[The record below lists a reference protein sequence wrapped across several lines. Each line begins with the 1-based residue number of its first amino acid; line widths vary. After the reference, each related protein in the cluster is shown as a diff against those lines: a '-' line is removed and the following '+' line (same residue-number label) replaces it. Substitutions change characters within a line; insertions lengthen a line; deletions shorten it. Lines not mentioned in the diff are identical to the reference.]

1 MHLWVTEGDGG
12 GANLP
17 IEIVIGGI
25 TLVERVVVSV
35 LVQRDGVA
43 DDPFERRRAEQPC
56 HELVERRVR
65 VTILVELACGER
77 GGGAVVSTRASSRV
91 GVARPRGDETVHVV
105 TKPSTW

>member
-1 MHLWVTEGDGG
+1 MHLRVTKGDGRG
-12 GANLP
+12 TNLP

-25 TLVERVVVSV
+25 ALVPRVVVSV
-35 LVQRDGVA
+35 LMQRDGIS

-77 GGGAVVSTRASSRV
+77 GGDAVVSTRASSRV
-91 GVARPRGDETVHVV
+91 GVGRPRGDETLPVC
-105 TKPSTW
+105 SR